1 MILTYRHIKEPTNE
15 IIKYINDR
23 RNGIIKSLRTRWNK
37 LNRQLLGGL
46 EPGTLITIG
55 GISGSGKSS
64 LVNSL
69 ETDLIDLNPN
79 IGIIVLNFS
88 IEMQSSRQV
97 GRKLS
102 YKMRRTTQEL
112 YNAADRVLTEE
123 DLAEINNLSYKIKKY
138 PIYYV
143 DRPGTVDDVSETIDY
158 FQKWC
163 IEKGK
168 WLVVILD
175 HSLLIRNKQGE
186 SERATLSNLQR
197 VFIEKKKIGITTII
211 QVSQLNR
218 NIESPE
224 RINNPGL
231 HYPTRSDLFASD
243 SLYQASDVVMVLH
256 RPELLGIVEYSLNK
270 LPVKD
275 MIYLHILKQ
284 REGEPKILTFVNNLK
299 YNSIEEFNPLKNL
312 EKI

>member
-1 MILTYRHIKEPTNE
+1 MILTYKHIKEPTNE
-15 IIKYINDR
+15 ILRYIDDR
-23 RNGIIKSLRTRWNK
+23 RSGAIKSLKTRWNK
-37 LNRQLLGGL
+37 LNKQLLGGL
-46 EPGTLITIG
+46 EPGTLITVA
-55 GISGSGKSS
+55 GISGSGKSAF
-64 LVNSL
+64 VNEL
-69 ETDLIDLNPN
+69 ECDLIDLNPN
-79 IGIIVLNFS
+79 IPVIVLNFTL
-88 IEMQSSRQV
+88 EMKSSRQV

-102 YKMRRTTQEL
+102 YKMKRTTQEL
-112 YNAADRVLTEE
+112 YNAGDRVLTEE
-123 DLAEINNLSYKIKKY
+123 DMTEMRNLSRQIDRY

-143 DRPGTVDDVSETIDY
+143 DRPGTVDDIGETIDY

-163 IEKGK
+163 EEKNK

-175 HSLLIRNKQGE
+175 HTLLIRNKQGE
-186 SERATLSNLQR
+186 NERAMLSDLQR
-197 VFIEKKKIGITTII
+197 VFIEKKKTGLTTII
-211 QVSQLNR
+211 QISQLNR

-224 RINNPGL
+224 RISNPSM
-231 HYPTRSDLFASD
+231 HYPTRSDIFASD

-275 MIYLHILKQ
+275 MIYLHMLKL

-312 EKI
+312 EKL